1 MAALMPQGKQQYFT
15 AGGIPLVGGKVYTYA
30 AGTTTPLA
38 TYTTAAAGT
47 PNANPVILDSR
58 GEASIFFSA
67 ANYKIV
73 VKDSLDS
80 TIWTQD
86 NLAGDQAATVLAN
99 LAASTGSSLVGH
111 IASGAGAVATTVQ
124 AKLREFQSAKDQGA
138 VCDGV
143 TDDTAAILSAAATGV
158 KVVVIPPN
166 CLFNRVTLLASLPS
180 SVVCLDFSQINDFT
194 SAGQTTKHVGI
205 ITSDVAA
212 SDTHWAVDSGHHA
225 ILTTN
230 NFGTSG
236 TTSASER
243 KASWLWAVG
252 QYALGGLTNRG
263 FRAGA
268 IQQFTKETGAT
279 FWKWQ
284 IRSAA
289 PWVSIAGE
297 YEVWATGQ
305 TISGAGVYR
314 EGPTSQQY
322 VSTGAGTTGATPP
335 THASGTVSDGGVS
348 WTWIDSA
355 DRTLFQCDEYG
366 RWIIGSGNTGDATF
380 NHKVSLTDPN
390 GQYRF
395 QGVSRGVSKYA
406 SFKLTPTNAGGTDS
420 VQPYL
425 LAQDGVGL
433 RVMNSAG
440 SSDVGYFSDNGF
452 YGRKQW
458 LTYINFVDTTNSSTT
473 AALDATG
480 KSLIYVINGGATNVT
495 SIAGGTD
502 GQYLILVF
510 QNANTTMVSSGTL
523 LMAGSINI
531 TPTAYSVITMLK
543 VPTSI
548 SDRWIEV
555 SRSIK

>member
-38 TYTTAAAGT
+38 TYTTAAAST
-47 PNANPVILDSR
+47 PNANPVVLDSR

-67 ANYKIV
+67 ASYKV
-73 VKDSLDS
+73 VLKDSLDS

-86 NLAGDQAATVLAN
+86 NLPGDAAATIVAN

-166 CLFNRVTLLASLPS
+166 CLFNRATLLASLPP
-180 SVVCLDFSQINDFT
+180 SVVCIDFSQINDFT
-194 SAGQTTKHVGI
+194 SGGETTKHVGI
-205 ITSDVAA
+205 ISSDVAA

-225 ILTTN
+225 IITTN

-236 TTSASER
+236 STSATER
-243 KASWLWAVG
+243 KASWLWATG
-252 QYALGGLTNRG
+252 QYQLGGLTNRG
-263 FRAGA
+263 FRSAA
-268 IQQFTKETGAT
+268 IQQFTKETGET

-284 IRSAA
+284 IRSLA
-289 PWVSIAGE
+289 PWLSIAGD
-297 YEVWATGQ
+297 YESWAAGQ

-314 EGPTSQQY
+314 LGTTSQQY

-335 THASGTVSDGGVS
+335 THTSGSASDGGVT
-348 WTWIDSA
+348 WTWIDSG
-355 DRTLFQCDEYG
+355 DRSLFQCDQHG
-366 RWIIGSGNTGDATF
+366 RWIIGAGNTGDATW
-380 NHKVSLTDPN
+380 NHKVGPTDPN

-395 QGVSRGVSKYA
+395 QGVSRGVSKVA
-406 SFKLTPTNAGGTDS
+406 LLKLTPTNAGGTDS

-440 SSDVGYFSDNGF
+440 SSDVGYFSDTGF

-458 LTYINFVDTTNSSTT
+458 LTYINFVDTTNSSTG

-502 GQYLILVF
+502 GQYLTLVF
-510 QNANTTMVSSGTL
+510 RNANTTMVSSASM
-523 LMAGSINI
+523 LMAGSINV
-531 TPTAYSVITMLK
+531 TPTTYSAITMLK